1 MNPVEGGPPTRAWIG
16 VVVKTATMA
25 AALLLLAGVGMA
37 FSAPGT
43 RGLVSPPHGAPT
55 SASPASLPGH
65 DTKTPLCALA
75 ADDGPGAPSTLD
87 VEPVTP
93 ATWSLLK
100 RLYRG

>member
-1 MNPVEGGPPTRAWIG
+1 
-16 VVVKTATMA
+16 MA
-25 AALLLLAGVGMA
+25 AAVLLLAGVGMA
-37 FSAPGT
+37 LPAPGT
-43 RGLVSPPHGAPT
+43 RGRVPPPHGAPT

-65 DTKTPLCALA
+65 DTNTPLCALA
-75 ADDGPGAPSTLD
+75 AADGLGAPSTLD